1 MSALV
6 VNTDDKQVTQNEQPK
21 LKTDNKYVVLCET
34 NDNEMEQWY
43 YFIKL
48 NGNEEALQHLQSQ
61 LEKVD
66 MTLEEELSTFD
77 LDLDHTFS
85 EQTASEMIRLEVNT
99 HFHRKFDGTLQK
111 IDLKLND
118 GNSNMKMLRK
128 CTRTLGGWSG
138 IEDYVSEEEEVSGA
152 EYESESSE
160 SESESDDS
168 ESDDSEEEHLKTIPE
183 DVPKAESNTKNQMLF
198 PVPVQKVAGGRRK
211 KKRNP

>member
-6 VNTDDKQVTQNEQPK
+6 INTDDKQVTQNEQPK

-77 LDLDHTFS
+77 LDLDHTS
-85 EQTASEMIRLEVNT
+85 YSY
-99 HFHRKFDGTLQK
+99 
-111 IDLKLND
+111 
-118 GNSNMKMLRK
+118 NSAILHIAY
-128 CTRTLGGWSG
+128 C
-138 IEDYVSEEEEVSGA
+138 
-152 EYESESSE
+152 
-160 SESESDDS
+160 
-168 ESDDSEEEHLKTIPE
+168 
-183 DVPKAESNTKNQMLF
+183 MLF
-198 PVPVQKVAGGRRK
+198 YYQLSVLGRIAVALASLSQC
-211 KKRNP
+211 